1 MEAMISAKNSRSR
14 RSGGFALVE
23 VMMGAVLIGL
33 IAVGSVQALGAMNRN
48 ATGYRVMTNARAIV
62 QRNIDNALSVTAS
75 TTSIPA
81 ILATTSAGG
90 SAYDDDGGAEG
101 VAVVLQGT
109 AGTQLV
115 QGTLTRIVTAVAN
128 ADSADIRLVTFRL
141 DYTLRGR
148 AYTYQLSSL
157 RAIDD

>member
-1 MEAMISAKNSRSR
+1 MEVMISAKNSRSR

-48 ATGYRVMTNARAIV
+48 ATDYRVMTNARAIV
-62 QRNIDNALSVTAS
+62 QRNIDSALSVTAS

-90 SAYDDDGGAEG
+90 SAYDDDGGADPQDDLME
-101 VAVVLQGT
+101 
-109 AGTQLV
+109 
-115 QGTLTRIVTAVAN
+115 
-128 ADSADIRLVTFRL
+128 
-141 DYTLRGR
+141 R
-148 AYTYQLSSL
+148 AYWANMSESL
-157 RAIDD
+157 

>member
-1 MEAMISAKNSRSR
+1 MLSAKHSRSG

-23 VMMGAVLIGL
+23 VMIGAILIGL
-33 IAVGSVQALGAMNRN
+33 VAVASMQALGVMNRN
-48 ATGYRVMTNARAIV
+48 ASSYRVMTNARAIV

-90 SAYDDDGGAEG
+90 RPYDDDGGGAG
-101 VAVVLQGT
+101 VTVVLQGT

-115 QGTLTRIVTAVAN
+115 QGTLTHIVTAVAN
-128 ADSADIRLVTFRL
+128 ADSADIRRITFRL

-148 AYTYQLSSL
+148 PYSYQLSTM

>member
-1 MEAMISAKNSRSR
+1 MLSAKHSRSG

-23 VMMGAVLIGL
+23 VMIGAILIGL
-33 IAVGSVQALGAMNRN
+33 VAVGSMQALGVMNRN
-48 ATGYRVMTNARAIV
+48 ASSYREMTNARAIV

-90 SAYDDDGGAEG
+90 SAYDDDGGGAG
-101 VAVVLQGT
+101 VTVVLQGT

-128 ADSADIRLVTFRL
+128 ADSADIRRITFRL

-148 AYTYQLSSL
+148 PYTYQLSTM